1 MSVRASVMRADR
13 IAGCAYTD
21 AGVRL
26 RVGSLRTHESGRHLE
41 HDGSPQPSSAVTA
54 VMPSPARS
62 DALRPT
68 LTAATAALFGVGWG
82 ANQFA
87 PLLLVYHSDLGVG
100 EATIEAMF
108 GVYAVGLIPGLL
120 IGGPLSDRIG
130 RRAVVLPAAALSVL
144 ATVLL
149 MFGGQTIVALFAG
162 RLLAG
167 IVSGA
172 VFSAATTWLRETSL
186 AAGVGASAASRTA
199 AAMSAGFG
207 LGPLVAGMIAQWAPA
222 PTVLPYVPHVLLM
235 VAVLAL
241 LRRAPADEI
250 RPAVRAALPG
260 RRARLAIRGHP
271 RFRWI
276 VVPLAP
282 WAFAA
287 PVIAFALLPTVTG
300 VGDRDH
306 GIVFA
311 AALAAI
317 TALTGAVVQP
327 VARRLGLSPIVL
339 GCAGLLT
346 LAVGLGLGVVT
357 VQGHDWVLVPTNL
370 VLGCAYGLCLV
381 GGLIEVQRLAA
392 PQELARATS
401 VYYALTYLGFAAP
414 YLLTRAHAWA
424 SYPTLLTLVAGLALA
439 TAATIAV
446 QNARHPSTP

>member
-1 MSVRASVMRADR
+1 MRNTVGTNGTPRSSRKRAYASATEAPASSSATSRGPRRTAARAMSVRASVMRADR
-13 IAGCAYTD
+13 IPWCARTGID
-21 AGVRL
+21 VRR
-26 RVGSLRTHESGRHLE
+26 RVGSLRRHEFGRHLGR
-41 HDGSPQPSSAVTA
+41 DGSPQPSSAVTA
-54 VMPSPARS
+54 VMPSPAVG
-62 DALRPT
+62 DARRAA

-108 GVYAVGLIPGLL
+108 GVYAIGLIPGLL

-222 PTVLPYVPHVLLM
+222 PTVLPYVPHLLLM
-235 VAVLAL
+235 VVVLEL

-250 RPAVRAALPG
+250 RPPAASPG
-260 RRARLAIRGHP
+260 RRARLAIRSHP

-287 PVIAFALLPTVTG
+287 PVIAFALLPTITG
-300 VGDRDH
+300 VGDRAH
-306 GIVFA
+306 GIVLA
-311 AALAAI
+311 ASLAAI

-327 VARRLGLSPIVL
+327 VARRLRLSPIVL
-339 GCAGLLT
+339 GCAGLVT
-346 LAVGLGLGVVT
+346 LAAGLGLGVVT
-357 VQGHDWVLVPTNL
+357 VEGQDWVLVPTSL

-381 GGLIEVQRLAA
+381 AGLIEVQRLA
-392 PQELARATS
+392 PPGGRGPGPPR
-401 VYYALTYLGFAAP
+401 Y
-414 YLLTRAHAWA
+414 HA
-424 SYPTLLTLVAGLALA
+424 
-439 TAATIAV
+439 
-446 QNARHPSTP
+446 

>member
-1 MSVRASVMRADR
+1 M
-13 IAGCAYTD
+13 
-21 AGVRL
+21 
-26 RVGSLRTHESGRHLE
+26 
-41 HDGSPQPSSAVTA
+41 TA

-62 DALRPT
+62 DALRAS

-235 VAVLAL
+235 VVVLAL

-250 RPAVRAALPG
+250 RPAVPAPLPG
-260 RRARLAIRGHP
+260 RRARLAIRSHP

-287 PVIAFALLPTVTG
+287 PVIAVRAAADRHG
-300 VGDRDH
+300 GGDRDH

-327 VARRLGLSPIVL
+327 VARRLGLSPIAL
-339 GCAGLLT
+339 GCAGSRDARGRPRPRRRDGRGT
-346 LAVGLGLGVVT
+346 RLGPRADQPGARLRVRP
-357 VQGHDWVLVPTNL
+357 VPRRRPHR
-370 VLGCAYGLCLV
+370 GAAP
-381 GGLIEVQRLAA
+381 RLAA
-392 PQELARATS
+392 GARPCHVRLLRADLS
-401 VYYALTYLGFAAP
+401 GLRRALPPHARPRVGVVSDAADARRGP
-414 YLLTRAHAWA
+414 GARDRRDHRRARTPGTHRRRDGAR
-424 SYPTLLTLVAGLALA
+424 LV
-439 TAATIAV
+439 
-446 QNARHPSTP
+446 P

>member
-1 MSVRASVMRADR
+1 MRADR
-13 IAGCAYTD
+13 IPGRVVAD

-26 RVGSLRTHESGRHLE
+26 RVGSLRSHEFGRHLGR
-41 HDGSPQPSSAVTA
+41 DGSPQPSSAVTA
-54 VMPSPARS
+54 VMPSPARG
-62 DALRPT
+62 AARPAA

-100 EATIEAMF
+100 EATLEAMF
-108 GVYAVGLIPGLL
+108 GVYAIGLIPGLL

-149 MFGGQTIVALFAG
+149 MFGGQSIVALFAG

-235 VAVLAL
+235 VVVLVL
-241 LRRAPADEI
+241 LRRAPPDTI
-250 RPAVRAALPG
+250 RPAVPAALPG

-300 VGDRDH
+300 VGERDH
-306 GIVFA
+306 GIVLA

-339 GCAGLLT
+339 GCAGLVT

-357 VQGHDWVLVPTNL
+357 VEGHEWVLVPTNL
-370 VLGCAYGLCLV
+370 VLGAAYGLCLV
-381 GGLIEVQRLAA
+381 AGLIEVQRLASPA
-392 PQELARATS
+392 ELARATS

-446 QNARHPSTP
+446 ENARHPSTP

>member
-1 MSVRASVMRADR
+1 
-13 IAGCAYTD
+13 
-21 AGVRL
+21 
-26 RVGSLRTHESGRHLE
+26 
-41 HDGSPQPSSAVTA
+41 
-54 VMPSPARS
+54 MPSPAVA
-62 DALRPT
+62 DARRVAM
-68 LTAATAALFGVGWG
+68 TAATVALFGVGWG

-87 PLLLVYHSDLGVG
+87 PLLLVYHRDLGVG
-100 EATIEAMF
+100 EATLEAMF
-108 GVYAVGLIPGLL
+108 GVYAIGLIPGLL

-207 LGPLVAGMIAQWAPA
+207 LGPLVAGMVAQWAPA
-222 PTVLPYVPHVLLM
+222 PTVLPYVPHLLIMVVVLEL
-235 VAVLAL
+235 V
-241 LRRAPADEI
+241 RRAPVDEV
-250 RPAVRAALPG
+250 RPTASVGG
-260 RRARLAIRGHP
+260 RGRLAIRSHP
-271 RFRWI
+271 RFRGI

-287 PVIAFALLPTVTG
+287 PVIAFALLPAVTG
-300 VGDRDH
+300 LGDRDH
-306 GIVFA
+306 GLVLA
-311 AALAAI
+311 AAITAI
-317 TALTGAVVQP
+317 TALTGAAVQP

-339 GCAGLLT
+339 GCGGLVT
-346 LAVGLGLGVVT
+346 LAAGLGLGVVT
-357 VQGHDWVLVPTNL
+357 VEGRDWVLVPTGL

-381 GGLIEVQRLAA
+381 GGLIEVQRLATPA
-392 PQELARATS
+392 ELARATS

-424 SYPTLLTLVAGLALA
+424 SYPTLLTIVAGLALA
-439 TAATIAV
+439 TAATIALE
-446 QNARHPSTP
+446 NARHPSTE